1 MLLEHVIDNHAI
13 GVNCCTRSMT
23 TVLKSSNIEIS
34 ETDVFGMS
42 SGLGF
47 IYQYY
52 KNEGYFVSGR
62 NESLELNLCYLLGID
77 YKQGFSDD
85 FDQTW
90 RENKQFIDRGIP
102 VIVDLNIE
110 FLPYYKGYF
119 DEGFRFGL
127 HNAVLAGYDE
137 SHAYLLDDRF
147 IEVQAVPLDL
157 YQLARGLDN
166 SSNAP
171 RNGWRVMLPAS
182 REDIRLDL
190 FTFFSAVETMVYRM
204 LHPFAF
210 KMGLEGIRMFFRE
223 VKLWSKNSFDD
234 IRKQNYQ
241 TAGFLLE
248 KLGTGG
254 GNFRRMYSRFLKR
267 SAERYHLSQDFT
279 KAGQQYANL
288 SVEWKKLSRL
298 LEEMSRDDSMAL
310 QQQFQDV
317 SSFIYEQEKEAVH
330 LLKRLLEEGFTHDIK
345 RRNIKRIIS

>member
-1 MLLEHVIDNHAI
+1 MILNHVIDNHSI
-13 GVNCCTRSMT
+13 GVNCCTRSIT
-23 TVLKSSNIEIS
+23 TVLKSNNIEIS

-77 YKQGFSDD
+77 YKQGYSDD
-85 FDQTW
+85 FDHTW
-90 RENKQFIDRGIP
+90 ILNKEYIDQDIP

-127 HNAVLAGYDE
+127 HNAVLVGYDHE
-137 SHAYLLDDRF
+137 HAYLLDDRF
-147 IEVQAVPLDL
+147 IDVKAVPLDL
-157 YQLARGLDN
+157 YKLSRSLDN

-171 RNGWRVMLPAS
+171 RNGWRVMLPAAGI
-182 REDIRLDL
+182 DIRCDQ
-190 FTFFSAVETMVYRM
+190 FTFFLAVETMVYRM

-234 IRKQNYQ
+234 VRRQNYQ
-241 TAGFLLE
+241 TASFLLE

-254 GNFRRMYSRFLKR
+254 GNFRRMYSRFIKN
-267 SAERYHLSQDFT
+267 SSERYHLDNEFNIVSQ
-279 KAGQQYANL
+279 KYAIL
-288 SVEWKKLSRL
+288 SVEWKRLSQL
-298 LEEMSRDDSMAL
+298 LDKMSLDDSLIL
-310 QQQFQDV
+310 QQEFLDI
-317 SSFIYEQEKEAVH
+317 SSFIYEQEKEAIY
-330 LLKRLLEEGFTHDIK
+330 LLKRLLEEGYPYDAK
-345 RRNIKRIIS
+345 GRNIKRIIT